1 MSAKKD
7 SPNTE
12 ITLLTKQ
19 ISELTSEIRRLNA
32 LVVILQKRIEFDQAS
47 RRRMDEL
54 AIQQA
59 IEAAELRRKLAA
71 KDAENR
77 P

>member
-1 MSAKKD
+1 MKIDPETKR
-7 SPNTE
+7 
-12 ITLLTKQ
+12 LLAQ
-19 ISELTSEIRRLNA
+19 ISELTSEIKRLNA
-32 LVVILQKRIEFDQAS
+32 LVAVLQRRLEFDQAS

-59 IEAAELRRKLAA
+59 IEAAELRRKLSE
-71 KDAENR
+71 KDAERR

>member
-1 MSAKKD
+1 MNAKKE

-12 ITLLTKQ
+12 ITLLTEQ

-54 AIQQA
+54 AIGQA